1 MKTICIV
8 AGGPKNL
15 LPDLSAYHGEN
26 THWVGV
32 DRGVVYLAEKGLEIE
47 QAIGDF
53 DSISSEERKWLVAS
67 VKDLSIYPSEKDKT
81 DTDLALDWAISQKPE
96 KILLFG
102 ATGGR
107 LDHLYGNIFLLMKQ
121 FQAGIPMILID
132 IHNEME
138 LFQPGSYIAE
148 KKGHFPYVSFI
159 PFSSDVAK
167 LTLEGF
173 KYPLHNRHIPFG
185 STLCV
190 SNELILS
197 KGTFSFESGIL
208 MMIRSRDDSPLL

>member
-15 LPDLSAYHGEN
+15 LPDLNAYREEN
-26 THWVGV
+26 TLWAGV
-32 DRGVVYLAEKGLEIE
+32 DRGVVYLAEKDLEIE

-53 DSISSEERKWLVAS
+53 DSISSQEREWLES
-67 VKDLSIYPSEKDKT
+67 TVKDLSIYPSEKDKT
-81 DTDLALDWAISQKPE
+81 DTDLALDWAIDQKPD

-107 LDHLYGNIFLLMKQ
+107 LDHLYANIFLLMRQ
-121 FQAGIPMILID
+121 FQTGIPLTLID

-138 LFQPGSYIAE
+138 LFQPGSYTAE
-148 KKGHFPYVSFI
+148 KKEQFPYLSFI